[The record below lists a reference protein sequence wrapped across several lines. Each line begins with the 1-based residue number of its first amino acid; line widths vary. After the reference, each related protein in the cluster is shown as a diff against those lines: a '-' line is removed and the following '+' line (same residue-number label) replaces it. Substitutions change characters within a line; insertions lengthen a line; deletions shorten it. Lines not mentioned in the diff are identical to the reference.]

1 MKFDWKKFVWEFV
14 KLLLACLSGAAGSQ
28 VL

>member
-14 KLLLACLSGAAGSQ
+14 KLILACLSGAAGSQ